1 MPLLKTSR
9 TLSLTLH
16 LTWAVM
22 PGLTLTTAGCSTME
36 FAQQVITVSPQG
48 TDHENHHPQTDARK
62 CQNPTFAP
70 ELQGE
75 LSLKLVHGNR
85 VIPVKPGSEI
95 TISDT
100 RFALLF
106 NMADYDLFCDRYA
119 AARVMASENADFIE
133 NIVEPPFEIG
143 DTTFLGAGW
152 SMATDMSMR
161 YDTLFLTEGGMHYL
175 ILNVDGE
182 PIEQRLSIQR
192 TLGPHIYEM
201 RWDIYSIARMDSE
214 SVKPLGREKT
224 TFAMLFFRD
233 SDLDDV
239 VETGEFLVFYI
250 TVDPAAE

>member
-1 MPLLKTSR
+1 MQQAIPLEKEGEAAR
-9 TLSLTLH
+9 PELSLEKERCKDPALASNYH
-16 LTWAVM
+16 R
-22 PGLTLTTAGCSTME
+22 
-36 FAQQVITVSPQG
+36 
-48 TDHENHHPQTDARK
+48 D
-62 CQNPTFAP
+62 
-70 ELQGE
+70 
-75 LSLKLVHGNR
+75 LSLKLVHGNE
-85 VIPVKPGSEI
+85 VIPVKPGSHI

-133 NIVEPPFEIG
+133 NIVTPPFEIG
-143 DTTFLGAGW
+143 DTSYLGAGW

-175 ILNVDGE
+175 ILNVEGE

-192 TLGPHIYEM
+192 VLGPHLYEM
-201 RWDIYSIARMDSE
+201 RWDIYSIARMDTE
-214 SVKPLGREKT
+214 SVRPLGKEKA

-233 SDLDDV
+233 ADLDDI

-250 TVDPAAE
+250 TVDPAAQ